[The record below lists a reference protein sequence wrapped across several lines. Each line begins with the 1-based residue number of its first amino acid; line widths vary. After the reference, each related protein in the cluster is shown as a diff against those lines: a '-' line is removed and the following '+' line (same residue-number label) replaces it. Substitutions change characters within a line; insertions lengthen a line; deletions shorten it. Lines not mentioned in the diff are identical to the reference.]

1 MAHSTFIVA
10 AIALAVA
17 GCAAP
22 PRPFPLRAPLTR
34 DTDLEPVTIAC
45 RPDPSAKDPKRVR
58 CAPDEYV
65 PTPAW
70 DHINNAVFEPISQA
84 LSVEAV
90 GEAANANSMD
100 EVANSAWFENR
111 LGVRPMT
118 PDEIVAAG
126 CHPDDALP
134 DEVADATWVIDRGK
148 TDGASFGFRVDI
160 PGKGKYML
168 KVEDPA
174 QPEHANAAAVIGTAV
189 YHAAGFNT
197 TCEQVIYVRRE
208 QLKLTPGL
216 TSIDNDG
223 FTHQFGEAE
232 LGAGLARAS
241 KRGDRI
247 RLTAS
252 KWLAG
257 LTIGPFRY
265 MGTRGDDPNDIIHHE
280 HRRELRG
287 SRLIA
292 AWLNHWD
299 ARDQNSMDV
308 WVASDAKHER
318 SSPGYVRHYI
328 LDTSDV
334 IGQASDPPEFG
345 RRLGHS
351 YSIDPKDVLLDFAT
365 FGILERPWDRAAV
378 TPGHERF
385 AYFSMRDFDPEG
397 WKPSYPN
404 GAFTRMTERDGAWMA
419 RIIARFTRP
428 ELAAI
433 VGAGRFSNP
442 SDTVY
447 ITDLLLARRQ
457 AILARYLTR
466 LSPLA
471 DVREIEGRI
480 CAVDLARATAVLP
493 AAQFRYDVVQQTAG
507 VRTTLTATTGADGV
521 VCFAPHALAAEALP
535 DADPARRTVFEVR
548 NGTAAGPLEIH
559 AFDLGARGMRIVGL
573 RRPAP

>member
-1 MAHSTFIVA
+1 MMRPVSVVA
-10 AIALAVA
+10 AIGLALG
-17 GCAAP
+17 GCAPP

-34 DTDLEPVTIAC
+34 DTDLAPVTVAC

-58 CAPDEYV
+58 CAPNEYV
-65 PTPAW
+65 PPPIW

-100 EVANSAWFENR
+100 EVADSAWFENR
-111 LGVRPMT
+111 IAARPMT
-118 PDEIVAAG
+118 PDELVSAG

-134 DEVADATWVIDRGK
+134 DEVADGTWVVDRGK

-168 KVEDPA
+168 KTEDPA
-174 QPEHANAAAVIGTAV
+174 QPEHANAAAVIGTAI

-197 TCEQVIYVRRE
+197 TCEQVIYLRRA
-208 QLKLTPGL
+208 QLKLSPGL
-216 TSIDNDG
+216 TSIDNHG
-223 FTHQFGEAE
+223 FTHQFGEAA
-232 LGAGLARAS
+232 LDTGLAEAS
-241 KRGDRI
+241 TREGRI

-252 KWLAG
+252 KWLSG
-257 LTIGPFRY
+257 LTLGPFRY
-265 MGTRGDDPNDIIHHE
+265 MGTRADDPNDIIHHE

-292 AWLNHWD
+292 AWLSHWD

-308 WVASDAKHER
+308 WVASDPKRER

-334 IGQASDPPEFG
+334 IGQAPNPPELG
-345 RRLGHS
+345 KRLGHS
-351 YSIDPKDVLLDFAT
+351 YYVDARDVLLDFAT
-365 FGILERPWDRAAV
+365 LGILERPWDRAAV

-385 AYFSMRDFDPEG
+385 AYFSARDFDPEG

-404 GAFTRMTERDGAWMA
+404 PAFTRMTERDGAWMA

-428 ELAAI
+428 EIEAI
-433 VGAGRFSNP
+433 VGAARFSNP
-442 SDTVY
+442 ADTAY
-447 ITDLLLARRQ
+447 ITDVLLARRQ
-457 AILARYLTR
+457 AILARYLTK

-471 DVREIEGRI
+471 DVREAGGQI
-480 CAVDLARATAVLP
+480 CAVDLARASAVAP
-493 AAQFRYDVVQQTAG
+493 AAQFRYDVVQEAG
-507 VRTTLTATTGADGV
+507 GGRTPLPATIGPDGA
-521 VCFAPHALAAEALP
+521 VCFTPRALAAQALP
-535 DADPARRTVFEVR
+535 DGDPARRTVFRIR

-559 AFDLGARGMRIVGL
+559 AFDLGARGVRIVGL

>member
-1 MAHSTFIVA
+1 MSRSALVT
-10 AIALAVA
+10 AIGLAVC

-34 DTDLEPVTIAC
+34 DTDLAPVTVAC

-65 PTPAW
+65 PPPIW

-111 LGVRPMT
+111 IAIRPIT
-118 PDEIVAAG
+118 PEEIVAAG

-134 DEVADATWVIDRGK
+134 DEVADATWVVDRGK

-168 KVEDPA
+168 KTDGAE
-174 QPEHANAAAVIGTAV
+174 QPEHANAAAVIGAAI

-197 TCEQVIYVRRE
+197 TCEQVIYIRRE

-216 TSIDNDG
+216 TSIDNHG
-223 FTHQFGEAE
+223 FTHLFGEAA
-232 LGAGLARAS
+232 LDTGLAGAS
-241 KRGDRI
+241 KRDGRI

-252 KWLAG
+252 KWLDG

-265 MGTRGDDPNDIIHHE
+265 MGTREDDPNDIIHHE

-292 AWLNHWD
+292 AWLSHWD

-334 IGQASDPPEFG
+334 IGQAPNPPELG

-351 YSIDPKDVLLDFAT
+351 YYVDAKDVLLDFAT
-365 FGILERPWDRAAV
+365 LGILERPWDRAAV

-385 AYFSMRDFDPEG
+385 AYFSARDFDPEG

-404 GAFTRMTERDGAWMA
+404 PAFTRMTERDGAWMA

-433 VGAGRFSNP
+433 VGAARFSNP
-442 SDTVY
+442 SDTDY
-447 ITDLLLARRQ
+447 IVDVLLARRQ
-457 AILARYLTR
+457 AILARYLTQ
-466 LSPLA
+466 LSPIA
-471 DVREIEGRI
+471 DVREVEGQI
-480 CAVDLARATAVLP
+480 CAVDLARATAVFP
-493 AAQFRYDVVQQTAG
+493 AERFHYDVVQEAAG
-507 VRTTLTATTGADGV
+507 ARTSLATTTGAGGAL
-521 VCFAPHALAAEALP
+521 CFAPRALASETLP
-535 DADPARRTVFEVR
+535 DADPARRTVFRVR